1 MKELHQ
7 VTTIGKISYTN
18 AWPMYHYFEPAAL
31 MNPAELI
38 TEVPARLN
46 ERIHEGTL
54 DLSAMSSF
62 AYGMASDRLLLLPD
76 ISVSSRGEVKS
87 ILLFSKEPIESIV
100 NHTIA
105 LTNTS
110 ATSVNLLKVIMT
122 KFYEG
127 NPDYITMEP
136 ELERMMENADAAL
149 LIGDHAIKA
158 SWADHPYHVYDLGE
172 LWYRYTGHQMTY
184 AVWAVNR
191 SFADNNADAVKE
203 IAEAF
208 YNSKTAS
215 LRDLAPVVRHA
226 VQHIGGSEA
235 YWYAYFRNLVYDFG
249 ENELRG
255 LQLYFRYAHELGLM
269 EHEVQVDLWNE
280 NKLIRVTE

>member
-1 MKELHQ
+1 MKELQHA
-7 VTTIGKISYTN
+7 TTIGKISYTN
-18 AWPMYHYFEPAAL
+18 AWPIYHFFEPAAL
-31 MNPAELI
+31 TYPAELI

-46 ERIHEGTL
+46 ERIQEGTL

-62 AYGMASDRLLLLPD
+62 AYGMASDRLLLLPN
-76 ISVSSRGEVKS
+76 ISVSSQGEVKS
-87 ILLFSKEPIESIV
+87 ILLFSKEPIDSIG
-100 NHTIA
+100 NRTIA

-127 NPDYITMEP
+127 KPDYITMEP
-136 ELERMMENADAAL
+136 ELEHMMENADAAL

-158 SWADHPYHVYDLGE
+158 SWADHHYFVYDLGE
-172 LWYRYTGHQMTY
+172 LWYQYTGHSMTY
-184 AVWAVNR
+184 AVWAVSR
-191 SFADNNADAVKE
+191 SLADNNGEAVQE
-203 IAEAF
+203 IVQAF

-215 LRDLAPVVRHA
+215 LRDLAPVVKQA
-226 VQHIGGSEA
+226 IQQIGGSEA

-249 ENELRG
+249 ENELQG